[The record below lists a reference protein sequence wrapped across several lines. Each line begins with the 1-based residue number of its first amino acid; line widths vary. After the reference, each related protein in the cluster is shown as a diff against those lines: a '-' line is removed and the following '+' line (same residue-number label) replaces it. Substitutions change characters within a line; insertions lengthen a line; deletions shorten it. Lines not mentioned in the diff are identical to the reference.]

1 MHLHNLACDCGGGG
15 GNCAVSRSSFSP
27 YIMVQNYI
35 LKQLSHPPA
44 LSVSPSNDVTITRLL
59 QLLSPSPPPLPLMTR
74 DIYLPTS
81 MFGILEMMAERL
93 QGAALFVAG
102 VTGMC
107 ASLGT
112 RRTSHVIIRFPPSRR
127 YLESPSPPS
136 PLLLLPPRRHIVA
149 EKRRQKRGVSACNQR
164 PCSGENTN
172 RKCSLLLALI
182 ISSSISNL
190 EAAAL
195 LTYSPPSTLDRLSS
209 CDTHTSRHRD
219 H

>member
-1 MHLHNLACDCGGGG
+1 
-15 GNCAVSRSSFSP
+15 
-27 YIMVQNYI
+27 
-35 LKQLSHPPA
+35 
-44 LSVSPSNDVTITRLL
+44 
-59 QLLSPSPPPLPLMTR
+59 
-74 DIYLPTS
+74 
-81 MFGILEMMAERL
+81 MAERL

-164 PCSGENTN
+164 PCSGENKNTN
-172 RKCSLLLALI
+172 VACFWRSSSPPQSAISKRRHYSRTPPLQHSTVSPRVILIPHVTVTTESCLAGSTDLLA
-182 ISSSISNL
+182 
-190 EAAAL
+190 A
-195 LTYSPPSTLDRLSS
+195 
-209 CDTHTSRHRD
+209 SRFV
-219 H
+219 